1 MHLKSVFII
10 ALILLVCGEA
20 NAQDIDL
27 LILNREYNR
36 ALLAID
42 RLLESRP
49 TAELYFKK
57 GLVSEKLM
65 NYEQAIKAL
74 EAACAADSTQ
84 AVYRE
89 ELAEAWSALGNYTD
103 AALCFQRAARLNPE
117 SLPLK
122 AKLGQS
128 QISLK
133 NYKEACSL
141 YSRIY
146 RNDSTNSYYNR
157 YFAYAAYQAGQLEL
171 AARLYDRLAMQK
183 VRDVQV
189 YLNLATIRNRQKNA
203 VAAVTACTNGLGIFE
218 DHPALLLKW
227 AELLFQSKDYAHAQV
242 PYERYLAAN
251 DSTFDVLKNYGICL
265 YFTQREEAA
274 LKVLDKCY
282 QVTVN
287 DPIVNFYIGVCYKK
301 LKQFPESIDFFKL
314 AIETA
319 TPFYLSDIY
328 QHLGQVYGLQREFE
342 PSISAYQEALE
353 LDPENAELL
362 FEIATTYEEMR
373 SSQTLALNYYQSYL
387 KQAGEK
393 AKRADYALDRI
404 KKLKEE
410 LFFENR
416 SGF

>member
-1 MHLKSVFII
+1 MHLKSAFII
-10 ALILLVCGEA
+10 GLILLICGKA
-20 NAQDIDL
+20 NTQEVDL
-27 LILNREYNR
+27 LILNRDYNR

-57 GLVSEKLM
+57 GQVLEKLM
-65 NYEQAIKAL
+65 NYEEATRAL

-84 AVYRE
+84 AVYPE
-89 ELAEAWSALGNYTD
+89 ELAEAWSALGNHTD
-103 AALCFQRAARLNPE
+103 AALCLQRAARLNPE

-122 AKLGQS
+122 SKLGQCL
-128 QISLK
+128 ISLK

-141 YSRIY
+141 YSLIY
-146 RNDSTNSYYNR
+146 RKDSTNSYYNR
-157 YFAYAAYQAGQLEL
+157 YFAYAAYQAGQLEP
-171 AARLYDRLAMQK
+171 AARLYDRLATRK
-183 VRDVQV
+183 VKDVQV
-189 YLNLATIRNRQKNA
+189 YLNLATIRYRQKDTD
-203 VAAVTACTNGLGIFE
+203 AAVMACTNGLRIFE

-227 AELLFQSKDYAHAQV
+227 AELLFLSKDYGKAQY

-251 DSTFDVLKNYGICL
+251 DSALEVLKNYGICL
-265 YFTQREEAA
+265 YFVQREEAA

-282 QVTVN
+282 QVAVN
-287 DPIVNFYIGVCYKK
+287 DPIVNFYIGACYKK
-301 LKQFPESIDFFKL
+301 LKQFPASIDFFKL

-328 QHLGQVYGLQREFE
+328 QHLGQVYGLQREFDL
-342 PSISAYQEALE
+342 SITAYQEALK

-362 FEIATTYEEMR
+362 FEIATTYEETR
-373 SSQTLALNYYQSYL
+373 SSQTLALNYYRSYL

-410 LFFENR
+410 LFFGN
-416 SGF
+416 

>member
-1 MHLKSVFII
+1 MALKSFYFIV
-10 ALILLVCGEA
+10 LFLLTCGLTH
-20 NAQDIDL
+20 AQEIDL
-27 LILNREYNR
+27 FILNGNYRE
-36 ALLAID
+36 ALSRIEKQ
-42 RLLESRP
+42 LESEP
-49 TAELYFKK
+49 AAGLYFKK
-57 GLVSEKLM
+57 GLVFEKLM
-65 NYEQAIKAL
+65 NYEQAIPAL

-84 AVYRE
+84 AVYQE

-122 AKLGQS
+122 AKLGQCL
-128 QISLK
+128 ISLK

-141 YSRIY
+141 YSQIY

-171 AARLYDRLAMQK
+171 AARLYDRLATQK

-203 VAAVTACTNGLGIFE
+203 GAAVTACTNGLSIFE

-227 AELLFQSKDYAHAQV
+227 AELLFQSKDYGTAQV
-242 PYERYLAAN
+242 PYEHYLAAN

-265 YFTQREEAA
+265 YFSQKEEAA
-274 LKVLDKCY
+274 LQVLDKCY

-342 PSISAYQEALE
+342 PSIAAYQEALK

-373 SSQTLALNYYQSYL
+373 SNQTLALNYYQSYL

-410 LFFENR
+410 LFFGN
-416 SGF
+416 